1 MRANLTQT
9 AQISLEVPLVS
20 RVHKICF
27 VALCAILNI
36 GVATAQTDSVVL
48 RGRDVREDALVDLL
62 SPRTDT
68 PSGIGTRQL
77 KLSESIKVEKKGGC
91 SANAQRQSG
100 DGTAAPRAA
109 ILISFETNSTILSDD
124 AKRQLDVV
132 ARALGN
138 DQLNRFSFLIEGHAD
153 PRGGAADNM
162 RLSKARADSVR
173 EYLVTRGNVE
183 NERLVSVGKGDSQL
197 MNTCNVAAAENRRV
211 AFVTVTQK

>member
-1 MRANLTQT
+1 LICR
-9 AQISLEVPLVS
+9 ID
-20 RVHKICF
+20 KICLAVF
-27 VALCAILNI
+27 CMILNI
-36 GVATAQTDSVVL
+36 GAVTAQTDSVVL
-48 RGRDVREDALVDLL
+48 KGRDVREDALVDLL
-62 SPRTDT
+62 SPSTDM
-68 PSGIGTRQL
+68 PPGVKTRQI

-91 SANAQRQSG
+91 SANAQQQAG
-100 DGTAAPRAA
+100 QGTTAPRAA

-153 PRGGAADNM
+153 PRGLAADNM

-183 NERLVSVGKGDSQL
+183 TERLVSVGKGDTQL

>member
-1 MRANLTQT
+1 L
-9 AQISLEVPLVS
+9 IF
-20 RVHKICF
+20 HIDKICIAVF
-27 VALCAILNI
+27 CTILNI
-36 GVATAQTDSVVL
+36 GAVTAQTDSVVL

-68 PSGIGTRQL
+68 PSVIGTRQL

-91 SANAQRQSG
+91 SANAQRQAGEGS
-100 DGTAAPRAA
+100 AAPRAA
-109 ILISFETNSTILSDD
+109 ILISFETNSTVLSDD

-138 DQLNRFSFLIEGHAD
+138 DQLNRFSFTIEGHAD
-153 PRGGAADNM
+153 PRGIAADNM

-183 NERLVSVGKGDSQL
+183 NERLVSVGKGDTQL